1 MKEDAR
7 LKRNAQR
14 QTELFPAFRRRL
26 EKVIRAL
33 EASGFR
39 PRIQDGWRSPQEQ
52 VELFEK
58 GTTKVKFGFH
68 NITDKEG
75 GPASLAVDL
84 LDDDFALNPR
94 KEYLLRLAGAAQNE
108 GLTTG
113 IDWGL
118 PPVMREAIRSAIASK
133 QWNAKV
139 KIGWDPTHVEPTGLT
154 IAEARAGKRP
164 T

>member
-1 MKEDAR
+1 MKEAAR
-7 LKRNAQR
+7 VTRNTQR

-26 EKVIRAL
+26 QRVISSL

-52 VELFEK
+52 EALFEK

-68 NITDKEG
+68 NITNKDG
-75 GPASLAVDL
+75 SPASLAVDM

-94 KEYLLRLAGAAQNE
+94 KEYLLRLAAAAQGE
-108 GLTTG
+108 GLATG

-118 PPVMREAIRSAIASK
+118 PPAMREAIRSAIEGK
-133 QWNAKV
+133 QWNANV

-154 IAEARAGKRP
+154 ISEARAGKRP